1 MKQLAMS
8 RVVPQ
13 PAGSRDRD
21 RDLEDIGRDL
31 SSNFT
36 YGMRAGFFLRKWT
49 RHGYTPKGRLAR
61 ELYLHVSQ
69 LLDSAK
75 NQGKTTYQI
84 SQVTLGHKLGA
95 SPKSIGRAVR
105 ELTLGPV
112 PLLKVEVG
120 RIGRAQSFTFVENP
134 GVWRRMMDAAA
145 ARTQPDRHE
154 RAVREQAAAQS
165 DFADNP
171 AALARETRAI
181 TNRQSY
187 RQPLPSPVSPPRA
200 QVPPA
205 TSQPMQPATL
215 RAVSPAPAAGRAV
228 QPSDGQ
234 PYGRLS
240 EAIGAKPLNGATV
253 SLKTK
258 QHLKRLAG
266 IQSEYESSHRQAG

>member
-1 MKQLAMS
+1 MRKLAS
-8 RVVPQ
+8 NKRVVPQ
-13 PAGSRDRD
+13 PADSRDRD
-21 RDLEDIGRDL
+21 RDLEDIGRGL
-31 SSNFT
+31 SNAEFS
-36 YGMRAGFFLRKWT
+36 YSGRAGFFLRTWT
-49 RHGYTPKGRLAR
+49 EHGYAPKGRLAR
-61 ELYLHVSQ
+61 ELYWDISQ

-75 NQGKTTYQI
+75 GRGKPTYTI
-84 SQVTLGHKLGA
+84 SQVTLGRKLGA

-120 RIGRAQSFTFVENP
+120 RTGRAQSFSFVENP
-134 GVWRRMMDAAA
+134 GVWRRVMDAAA

-154 RAVREQAAAQS
+154 RAVREQAVAEVR
-165 DFADNP
+165 FADNP
-171 AALARETRAI
+171 AALTRETRAI
-181 TNRQSY
+181 ANRQSY

-205 TSQPMQPATL
+205 TL
-215 RAVSPAPAAGRAV
+215 RAVSPAPA
-228 QPSDGQ
+228 DGQ

-266 IQSEYESSHRQAG
+266 IQSMYESSHRQAG